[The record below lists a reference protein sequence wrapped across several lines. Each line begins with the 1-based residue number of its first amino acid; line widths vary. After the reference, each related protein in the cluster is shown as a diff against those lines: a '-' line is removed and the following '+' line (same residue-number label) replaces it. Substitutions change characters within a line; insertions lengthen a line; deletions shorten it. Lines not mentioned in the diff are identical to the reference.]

1 MIGRMKAVN
10 GVFEDQTT
18 LEYLILPENRV
29 EKDVIDPPGYPVIFG
44 SEPGPDIHRARSPGD
59 EAPKKSRILIAV
71 AVPGVSFFVRVGD
84 VVSVPEVSFFDE
96 MDKDR
101 VIFAQIEVPEQHG
114 GLVTTGRS
122 QKMENSVDFVVLPAS
137 DPLEPRHV
145 VLIIPLRD
153 LALLTASLQKVQYLR
168 MLRGACIG
176 MRVDKKEPFA
186 ADGCGSCHDE
196 TGIGEVKA

>member
-1 MIGRMKAVN
+1 M
-10 GVFEDQTT
+10 
-18 LEYLILPENRV
+18 
-29 EKDVIDPPGYPVIFG
+29 
-44 SEPGPDIHRARSPGD
+44 
-59 EAPKKSRILIAV
+59 
-71 AVPGVSFFVRVGD
+71 
-84 VVSVPEVSFFDE
+84 SFFDE

-114 GLVTTGRS
+114 GVITTGRS
-122 QKMENSVDFVVLPAS
+122 HKMEDSVDLVVLPAS

-145 VLIIPLRD
+145 VLIASLGD
-153 LALLTASLQKVQYLR
+153 LALLTASSQEVEYLR